1 MLLAV
6 AKNEIWVYPERKNIV
21 WKLGRKYFGYRLQDI
36 PKYYFEW
43 YTKNGYDDMWVE
55 IAVAWLTSIESRY
68 IYGSIEHRRGLEEI
82 ANNSK
87 PEEDSW

>member
-1 MLLAV
+1 
-6 AKNEIWVYPERKNIV
+6 
-21 WKLGRKYFGYRLQDI
+21 
-36 PKYYFEW
+36 
-43 YTKNGYDDMWVE
+43 MWVE